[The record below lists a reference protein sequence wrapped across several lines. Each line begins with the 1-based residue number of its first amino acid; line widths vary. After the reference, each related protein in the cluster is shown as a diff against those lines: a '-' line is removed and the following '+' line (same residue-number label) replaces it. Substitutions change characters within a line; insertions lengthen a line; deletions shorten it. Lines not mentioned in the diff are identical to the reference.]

1 MATRFRHYSDSFQR
15 ISHFEA
21 WPRPLCD
28 LRSLSTPSGVAYGN
42 LSALSAFE
50 PDVYDPNF
58 TLTGYPVAMF
68 PLGAQPFKY
77 RNGLCVGVFIRI
89 FPRVYVVGSRR
100 FLDRCQTG
108 QAQLSIFCFQGRCRL
123 PAANSA

>member
-1 MATRFRHYSDSFQR
+1 MDTRFRHYSDSFQR

-42 LSALSAFE
+42 LSALSVFE

-58 TLTGYPVAMF
+58 TLTSYLVAMF
-68 PLGAQPFKY
+68 PLGA
-77 RNGLCVGVFIRI
+77 
-89 FPRVYVVGSRR
+89 
-100 FLDRCQTG
+100 TT
-108 QAQLSIFCFQGRCRL
+108 FQV
-123 PAANSA
+123 S